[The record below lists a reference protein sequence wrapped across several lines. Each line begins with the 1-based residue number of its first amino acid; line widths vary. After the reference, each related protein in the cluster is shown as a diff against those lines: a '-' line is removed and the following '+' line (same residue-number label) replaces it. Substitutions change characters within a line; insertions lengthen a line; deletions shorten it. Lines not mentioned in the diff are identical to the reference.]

1 MKTLIKIA
9 YLGIIIVSLT
19 LISCSEF
26 LEKHPHDQ
34 LSSETFWKN
43 EEDARLALTGVYR
56 GLQSGTYN
64 FRRMMWDILA
74 GDAYTT
80 HGDYWQARPVAQG
93 LVEETTGGIVDLV
106 YSDAYKGIAS
116 CNFFLGKIDQV
127 ATNESL
133 RNKYKGEVL
142 FLRALHY
149 FTLSEFYGGV
159 PLYTKSP
166 TIDESMIE
174 QSSKDEVIQQV
185 LSDLELAIQ

>member
-1 MKTLIKIA
+1 MNLIIK
-9 YLGIIIVSLT
+9 GILLLLLLS
-19 LISCSEF
+19 SCSDL

-34 LSSETFWKN
+34 LSSETFWNN
-43 EEDARLALTGVYR
+43 EEDATLALTGVYSS
-56 GLQSGTYN
+56 LHSGTYN

-80 HGDYWQARPVAQG
+80 HGDYWQARQVIQG
-93 LVEETTGGIVDLV
+93 LVEETTGGIVNIV
-106 YSDAYKGIAS
+106 YTDAYKGIAS

-127 ATNESL
+127 DMNGAL
-133 RNKYKGEVL
+133 RDKYKGDVL

-166 TIDESMIE
+166 TIDESIDRK
-174 QSSKDEVIQQV
+174 SVV
-185 LSDLELAIQ
+185 